1 MLHASFPASAV
12 GVQGDDMVSAACG
25 RARGCQRVSHPP
37 RGRGRTR
44 EQTREEM
51 DEVQVLG
58 KKNITLCRRQSKAKT
73 STKKESSKQLARD
86 NNSLTLSAPRPA
98 QSSHNARSRPLE
110 QRRSSRGDPRRCSRK
125 GWFQCFDPE
134 RSFDLSLE
142 TSFPVCVSRSL
153 SRNRFDPHSRAFLVL
168 HSMLS
173 RRSKYT
179 RRAREPSRDAGRN
192 RALSLEFPPRRRN

>member
-1 MLHASFPASAV
+1 
-12 GVQGDDMVSAACG
+12 MVSAACG
-25 RARGCQRVSHPP
+25 RARVCQRVSHPP
-37 RGRGRTR
+37 RGRGRTS

-51 DEVQVLG
+51 DQVEVLG
-58 KKNITLCRRQSKAKT
+58 KKKISHFVEEKARRKRRQ
-73 STKKESSKQLARD
+73 KKESSKQLAHD

-98 QSSHNARSRPLE
+98 QSSHDARSRPLE
-110 QRRSSRGDPRRCSRK
+110 QRRSSRGDPRRWSRK

-142 TSFPVCVSRSL
+142 SSFPVCVSRSL
-153 SRNRFDPHSRAFLVL
+153 SRNRFDPHSRAFHFS

-173 RRSKYT
+173 RRSKNT
-179 RRAREPSRDAGRN
+179 RRAREPLRDAGRN